1 MKGMI
6 IEKKSDIGYITFDRP
21 EAMNAIN
28 SQVLLDLS
36 RAIDEFENDK
46 DIRLIIFTGK
56 GKAFISGADLDE
68 MINLRG
74 IDAKTFSDKGVKL
87 FRRIER
93 LKIPT
98 ISAINGYCFGGG
110 FEFALCTD
118 IRIAGEKATFAFPEA
133 GLGLVPGFSGTQRLP
148 RTIGRSKAKEL
159 MFTGKRIKAQQA
171 LELGIV
177 SNIYPQEELMNRAE
191 ELAKSILAN
200 SSMSIE
206 YIKKAIDTGIDINMD
221 SAIELELGIVVPI
234 FGSRDQIEGVS
245 AFKEK
250 RKPNFRK

>member
-1 MKGMI
+1 MN
-6 IEKKSDIGYITFDRP
+6 IEKRSEIGYVIFDRP

-28 SQVLLDLS
+28 FQVLSDLEEV
-36 RAIDEFENDK
+36 ITDFENDD
-46 DIRLIIFTGK
+46 DIRLIIFTGN

-68 MINLRG
+68 MIHLRG
-74 IDAKTFSDKGVKL
+74 LAAKAFSERGIKL
-87 FRRIER
+87 FRRIET

-118 IRIAGEKATFAFPEA
+118 IRIASENATFAFPEA
-133 GLGLVPGFSGTQRLP
+133 GLGLIPGFSGTQRLP
-148 RTIGRSKAKEL
+148 RVIGQSKAKEL
-159 MFTGKRIKAQQA
+159 MFTGRRIKAQQA
-171 LELGIV
+171 LDLGIV
-177 SNIYPQEELMNRAE
+177 NAVYQLEELMDKAE

-206 YIKKAIDTGIDINMD
+206 YIKKAIDMGIDLNMD
-221 SAIELELGIVVPI
+221 AAIELELGIVVPV
-234 FGSRDQIEGVS
+234 FGSKDQIEGVG